1 VIIFPDSM
9 EVHHHPDLKH
19 KKWKE
24 YLAEFFMIFIAVTL
38 GFFAESLRESIS
50 ESHIEKDYIKSFVE
64 DLKSDTATL
73 GKIIPAESRGI
84 SGIDS
89 LLLSLHQPSYS
100 DSSIRWM
107 YYLYRKYSMSF
118 LPMVFNLRTYN
129 QLKNSGGLRLIK
141 DKAASDSIVSYNE
154 AVDDIGTNINYIT
167 HDFMLPSIYQGNKV
181 FDAKWLIPYDGD
193 NVINLLK
200 SHEQIDL
207 LSRDKMGIAEYG
219 NLIYLVKNIRS
230 DYLEQLKYHKW
241 RAAKMIAFFQREYG
255 IEQN

>member
-1 VIIFPDSM
+1 M

-24 YLAEFFMIFIAVTL
+24 YLAESFMIFIAVTL

-107 YYLYRKYSMSF
+107 YYLNRNSSPPSMT
-118 LPMVFNLRTYN
+118 VVYN
-129 QLKNSGGLRLIK
+129 
-141 DKAASDSIVSYNE
+141 
-154 AVDDIGTNINYIT
+154 
-167 HDFMLPSIYQGNKV
+167 
-181 FDAKWLIPYDGD
+181 
-193 NVINLLK
+193 
-200 SHEQIDL
+200 
-207 LSRDKMGIAEYG
+207 
-219 NLIYLVKNIRS
+219 
-230 DYLEQLKYHKW
+230 
-241 RAAKMIAFFQREYG
+241 
-255 IEQN
+255 